1 MAQWL
6 EISAS
11 TAVAQVGPL
20 GPGGSRGRVCRMRK
34 QKITNETSYIE
45 LQLF

>member
-1 MAQWL
+1 MARCL
-6 EISAS
+6 ELSAS

-20 GPGGSRGRVCRMRK
+20 GPGGSRSRARSMGK

-45 LQLF
+45 L